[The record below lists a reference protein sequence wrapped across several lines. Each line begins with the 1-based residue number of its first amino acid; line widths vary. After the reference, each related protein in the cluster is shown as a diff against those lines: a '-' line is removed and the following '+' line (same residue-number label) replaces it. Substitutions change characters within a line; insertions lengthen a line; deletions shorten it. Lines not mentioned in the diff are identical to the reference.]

1 MRIMPEAAEITQVLQ
16 AIGRSEKGAAEKLLP
31 VVYAELRRLAAA
43 RMSHELSGQTLQPT
57 ALVHEAWLR
66 LVNDGDRT
74 WQNRAH
80 FFGVSAQLM
89 RRILVDHARR
99 RGADKRGS
107 GATRVSFNENLGMPG
122 RQDVG
127 LLDLDRALKGLEK
140 LDPQQG
146 RIVELRFFGG
156 LSIDETAE
164 CVGLSAATVKREWS
178 IARAWLHR
186 EIAGGA

>member
-1 MRIMPEAAEITQVLQ
+1 MGTSAGGAVTQLLVSWGKGDSQALERLMPL
-16 AIGRSEKGAAEKLLP
+16 
-31 VVYAELRRLAAA
+31 VYGELRRMAA
-43 RMSHELSGQTLQPT
+43 RYLRREPPEQTLQPT
-57 ALVHEAWLR
+57 ALVHEAYLL
-66 LVNDGDRT
+66 LVDQKSVQ

-99 RGADKRGS
+99 RAAGKRGS
-107 GATRVSFNENLGMPG
+107 GATRVSFEENLAMPG

-127 LLDLDRALKGLEK
+127 LLDLDRALRGLEK

-164 CVGLSAATVKREWS
+164 CVGLSAATVKREWG

-186 EIAGGA
+186 EISGVT